1 MVVTIFYQFNVL
13 PFGLAT
19 APFIFSKLVR
29 VMVTYWRAKGHKV
42 IMSLDDGLGGP
53 SNINEAQQLSDFVR
67 HSLKD
72 FGFLTSQIV
81 QWLGFEWHMESG
93 TLHATASRMDRLM
106 MALNSLVYQIQRD
119 VCKLVPARFLASV
132 VGQIISLAHCIG
144 STVRLKT
151 RALYRCIDSRAS
163 WNAPVMVSDEALKEI
178 EYWVNEVQILNDTGL
193 SFESTNV
200 ADVDA
205 FSDASAVGFG
215 GYVSLCAGALAEG
228 T

>member
-81 QWLGFEWHMESG
+81 QWLGFEWHMKSG
-93 TLHATASRMDRLM
+93 TTAR
-106 MALNSLVYQIQRD
+106 Y
-119 VCKLVPARFLASV
+119 CKPNR
-132 VGQIISLAHCIG
+132 
-144 STVRLKT
+144 
-151 RALYRCIDSRAS
+151 
-163 WNAPVMVSDEALKEI
+163 
-178 EYWVNEVQILNDTGL
+178 
-193 SFESTNV
+193 
-200 ADVDA
+200 
-205 FSDASAVGFG
+205 
-215 GYVSLCAGALAEG
+215 
-228 T
+228 